1 MIVPFLLSANIAATA
16 PASSA
21 PSASAAQAPYVQS
34 IPGAQLAVVQV
45 AVAAGTARETPAQ
58 NGLAALSAQTILHT
72 KIDGTPLV
80 ERVAARGGSI
90 SYAVAPDAVRFTV
103 EALPA
108 AVPAIMHDLTTAFLM
123 PDVSRSA
130 IASARTGLGR
140 RIDQAEADP
149 VDVGLEM
156 LSGSYYEGSAALP
169 AYGTSTAIAELQPND
184 VAAFIAEH
192 YVRGNTLVTAVGDV
206 DSSFTQATQTA
217 LDQLPSG
224 GDRGASIAF
233 EPPSAAGKEI
243 IARRDIGLPVIL
255 LGFAAPA
262 VGDPDFAPMLVLSAM
277 LEDIGKRNAVSLL
290 SGAGPSLTVAYR
302 YDIKPTMLTVVL
314 NGGLVN
320 PAAGISAVSATAQ
333 HAAGQPLDAAALERL
348 RAQARGQWLLG
359 TATLSDRASLLGTAI
374 AAGSDASP
382 DSIADAIDRVT
393 ASDVQRVAKAFLQ
406 HYTEAVVLPRAT
418 TPGSGG

>member
-1 MIVPFLLSANIAATA
+1 MIVPFLLSASLAAAA

-21 PSASAAQAPYVQS
+21 SAALTPYVQA
-34 IPGAQLAVVQV
+34 IPSAQLVVVQV
-45 AVAAGTARETPAQ
+45 VVAAGTAREAPAQ

-72 KIDGTPLV
+72 EIGGTPLV
-80 ERVAARGGSI
+80 ERVAAMGGSI
-90 SYAVAPDAVRFTV
+90 SYAVAPDAIRFTV

-123 PDVSRSA
+123 PDVSPSA
-130 IASARTGLGR
+130 IASARAGLGR

-149 VDVGLEM
+149 VNVGLEM
-156 LSGSYYEGSAALP
+156 LSGSYYEGTAALP
-169 AYGTSTAIAELQPND
+169 AYGTRTAIAELQPND

-192 YVRGNTLVTAVGDV
+192 YVRGNTLVAAVGDV
-206 DSSFTQATQTA
+206 DPSFTQATQKA

-224 GDRGASIAF
+224 GGPAASIAF
-233 EPPSAAGKEI
+233 KPPSAPGKEI
-243 IARRDIGLPVIL
+243 VSKRDIGVPVTL

-262 VGDPDFAPMLVLSAM
+262 IGDPDFAPMLVLSAM
-277 LEDIGKRNAVSLL
+277 LEDIGKGNAVSLL
-290 SGAGPSLTVAYR
+290 SDAGPSLTVAYR
-302 YDIKPTMLTVVL
+302 YDTKPTMLTVVL

-320 PAAGISAVSATAQ
+320 PAAGISAVGATAQ
-333 HAAGQPLDAAALERL
+333 HAAGQPLDAAALERF

-359 TATLSDRASLLGTAI
+359 TATLSERAWLLGTAI
-374 AAGSDASP
+374 ATGTDASP
-382 DSIADAIDRVT
+382 DSVADAIDRVT

-418 TPGSGG
+418 TPGAGG

>member
-1 MIVPFLLSANIAATA
+1 MIVPFLLSASIAAA
-16 PASSA
+16 AAASSA
-21 PSASAAQAPYVQS
+21 SAPLTPYVQA
-34 IPGAQLAVVQV
+34 IPSAQLTVMQVV
-45 AVAAGTARETPAQ
+45 VAAGTARETPAQ
-58 NGLAALSAQTILHT
+58 NGLAALSAQAILHT

-80 ERVAARGGSI
+80 QRVAAMGGSI
-90 SYAVAPDAVRFTV
+90 SYEIAPDAVRFTV

-108 AVPAIMHDLTTAFLM
+108 AVPAIMHDLTTAFLN

-130 IASARTGLGR
+130 IASARVALGR

-149 VDVGLEM
+149 VNVGLEM

-169 AYGTSTAIAELQPND
+169 AYGTRTAIAELLPDD

-192 YVRGNTLVTAVGDV
+192 YVRGNTFVTAVGDV
-206 DSSFTQATQTA
+206 DPSTTQAARTA

-224 GDRGASIAF
+224 GGPAASLAF
-233 EPPSAAGKEI
+233 APPSAPGKEI
-243 IARRDIGLPVIL
+243 VAKRDIGVPVIL

-262 VGDPDFAPMLVLSAM
+262 VGDTDFASMLVLSAM
-277 LEDIGKRNAVSLL
+277 LQDIGRPNAVALL

-302 YDIKPTMLTVVL
+302 YDVKPAMLTVVL

-320 PAAGISAVSATAQ
+320 PAAGITAVGAATQ
-333 HAAGQPLDAAALERL
+333 RAAGQPLDTAALERF

-359 TATLSDRASLLGTAI
+359 TATLSDRAWLLGTAV
-374 AAGSDASP
+374 AAGSDATP
-382 DSIADAIDRVT
+382 DSIAAAIDRVT

-406 HYTEAVVLPRAT
+406 HYTEAVVLPRT
-418 TPGSGG
+418 TSPEAAG